1 MYVKCGRIGDAQK
14 VFDEMDDRD
23 LCSWKT
29 MIFGN
34 AKVGKLKQARKLF
47 NEMPERDNF
56 TWTAIVVHSP

>member
-1 MYVKCGRIGDAQK
+1 MYVKSGRIGDAQK
-14 VFDEMDDRD
+14 VFDEMGDRD

-47 NEMPERDNF
+47 NEMLERDNF
-56 TWTAIVVHSP
+56 T